1 MSIPW
6 LNPSIEKLW
15 NNPLHVL
22 FWSQDWKIFLGHQI
36 NIFYWG
42 PKNMDIKYIYI
53 LSYLVWTSYFFLII
67 SIVLGGLVC
76 FELKQFRSVF
86 NCQPFCA
93 QLSGAQGV
101 WPWNSLSRCP
111 MASEPFWWQSRRMWM
126 NSSILPLAMEKN
138 MRIFIKYDK
147 TDHEIPWTIGEP
159 SRIGT
164 WAR

>member
-1 MSIPW
+1 MFYF
-6 LNPSIEKLW
+6 EAKTGRY
-15 NNPLHVL
+15 
-22 FWSQDWKIFLGHQI
+22 FL
-36 NIFYWG
+36 
-42 PKNMDIKYIYI
+42 DIKLISSTEVQKIWTSNIYI
-53 LSYLVWTSYFFLII
+53 LSYLVWTSYFFKII

-76 FELKQFRSVF
+76 FELKPFRSVF
-86 NCQPFCA
+86 SCQPFCA

-147 TDHEIPWTIGEP
+147 TDHEIP
-159 SRIGT
+159 
-164 WAR
+164 